1 MLEVKI
7 ITAYPDMFPGALGYS
22 VVGNALEEKK
32 WSLDII
38 NLHSIFILS

>member
-22 VVGNALEEKK
+22 IIGKALRRKK
-32 WSLDII
+32 MVT
-38 NLHSIFILS
+38 